1 MGHGDPAGRDW
12 LRTFRG
18 YVSDMVEAV
27 RKEAA
32 TGATLDDVKKRV
44 PDLLAARYEQPFST
58 YGAYR
63 PWRTGLVANIER
75 TYAMVS

>member
-1 MGHGDPAGRDW
+1 MIMGHGDRGRDW
-12 LRTFRG
+12 PARSAATFRHG
-18 YVSDMVEAV
+18 REAV
-27 RKEAA
+27 WRRWRPAP
-32 TGATLDDVKKRV
+32 LDDVKKRV